1 MKVKLIAHTPNPD
14 AVIASAAKLCY
25 SAVGIDEIMEDLT
38 PEKTEKFIHMLT
50 SFGHESPVEHVSF
63 TFAVEGVSRSLL
75 AQLTRHRIASY
86 SVQSQRY
93 VSKENFEYII
103 PPEIDAIPEARAL
116 FVRAMENDR
125 ETYRELNRILTE
137 KHAADNRATGME
149 EKKALS
155 AASKKA
161 NEDSRYV
168 LSNACDTKLVLT
180 MNVRS
185 LYNFF
190 SLRCCSRAQ
199 WEIRALALEMLRLVK
214 AVSPVLFEN
223 AGPACV
229 RGACS
234 EGGMSC
240 GKASEVRRAIREG
253 KDY

>member
-25 SAVGIDEIMEDLT
+25 SAVGVDEIMEDLT

-93 VSKENFEYII
+93 VGKENFEYII

-116 FVRAMENDR
+116 FVCAMENDR

-137 KHAADNRATGME
+137 KHAADNRAAGME

-214 AVSPVLFEN
+214 AVSPVLFET